1 MLEHLILRDQYSFNE
16 DKSSK
21 KIQLTSLTKRD
32 EKYKSSHLKKK
43 KKLNIYRTIS
53 LIHHHYDIHLY
64 KNLVKK
70 QELMRSLQNPQNTEK
85 PKLSQGLHK
94 GAIALSLPSETII
107 EHSIRFSILNIPVS
121 FALERKGGLYFHG
134 STNTIMRVPVAV

>member
-1 MLEHLILRDQYSFNE
+1 MLEHLILRDQYSF
-16 DKSSK
+16 
-21 KIQLTSLTKRD
+21 KINLQKRYNWHPWLRETKNINRHI
-32 EKYKSSHLKKK
+32 YKKK

>member
-32 EKYKSSHLKKK
+32 EKYKSSHLQKK

-94 GAIALSLPSETII
+94 GAIALYAAQVRRSL
-107 EHSIRFSILNIPVS
+107 SIRLDSQSSISPFPS
-121 FALERKGGLYFHG
+121 R
-134 STNTIMRVPVAV
+134 